1 MHTVQLIAVDRV
13 TRTLLPMI
21 ASEHTCT
28 TCPVL
33 TRPRTRS
40 LPALSS
46 NPPRSVVY
54 ATRSAPV
61 WAPGSPLASHAR
73 SEYYI
78 PAAVHAAP
86 PSRPTLICI
95 PADTTHTLLGLTIK
109 PSYSEECGPAAAPR
123 HNTGH
128 QNAWT
133 THPSRLQ
140 EKRSAR
146 ASASRRRR
154 GLQQLY
160 LRTPHSLD
168 PAHSTRTA
176 NPLPLDSSTVQI
188 ANNPTRGTHA
198 PPTLVTT
205 FSLSAI
211 GASDFDSPSSHSA
224 I

>member
-1 MHTVQLIAVDRV
+1 MRSRLFPLSTPIARQAPDPPTPCRSSRPPIPCSSGSLSRVSLVCSCYSSSGMHTVQLIAVDRV

-86 PSRPTLICI
+86 PSRPTLIRY
-95 PADTTHTLLGLTIK
+95 ATL
-109 PSYSEECGPAAAPR
+109 
-123 HNTGH
+123 
-128 QNAWT
+128 
-133 THPSRLQ
+133 
-140 EKRSAR
+140 
-146 ASASRRRR
+146 
-154 GLQQLY
+154 
-160 LRTPHSLD
+160 
-168 PAHSTRTA
+168 
-176 NPLPLDSSTVQI
+176 
-188 ANNPTRGTHA
+188 
-198 PPTLVTT
+198 
-205 FSLSAI
+205 
-211 GASDFDSPSSHSA
+211 
-224 I
+224 